1 MDARVRQHPAHRFL
15 ARGDPLR
22 AFPAHRPL
30 GPCDREAQLSLL
42 RIEGLAKSFGGV
54 AAVDDLSFAVEEG
67 EILGLIGPNG
77 SGQTTALNM
86 LSGFLAP
93 DAGRAWLAG
102 EEVTAASTVS
112 LARRGLLRMFQM
124 TRVFAR
130 ITAFDNLVTA
140 GLARGLDQHE
150 AGRRAEVLLDELT
163 LGPVKYLDAGQLSG
177 GQRKLLEFGM
187 CFIEPPRLA
196 LLDEPFAAVHPV
208 MRETM
213 ATFIRRRNQQG
224 HTFLV
229 VSHDMPIVVE
239 LCQRTVCMNAGR
251 LIAVGLTRDVLRE
264 PAVIEAYLGSSA
276 DA

>member
-1 MDARVRQHPAHRFL
+1 M
-15 ARGDPLR
+15 
-22 AFPAHRPL
+22 
-30 GPCDREAQLSLL
+30 SLL
-42 RIEGLAKSFGGV
+42 RTEGLTKHFGGV
-54 AAVDDLSFAVEEG
+54 AAVDGLSFAVEEG

-77 SGQTTALNM
+77 SGKTTALNM

-93 DAGRAWLAG
+93 DAGKVWLAQ
-102 EEVTAASTVS
+102 EEVTGKSTVA

-130 ITAFDNLVTA
+130 VSAFDNLLTA
-140 GLARGLDQHE
+140 ALARGLSEQDAQ
-150 AGRRAEVLLDELT
+150 ARAAQLLDELT
-163 LGPVKYLDAGQLSG
+163 LAPVKYLDAGQLSG

-187 CFIEPPRLA
+187 CFIAPPRVA

-213 ATFIRRRNQQG
+213 ARFIRRRNAQG

-239 LCQRTVCMNAGR
+239 LCQRTVCMNAGK
-251 LIAVGLTRDVLRE
+251 LIAVGPTREVLKE
-264 PAVIEAYLGSSA
+264 SAVIEAYLGSGS
-276 DA
+276 DG

>member
-1 MDARVRQHPAHRFL
+1 M
-15 ARGDPLR
+15 
-22 AFPAHRPL
+22 
-30 GPCDREAQLSLL
+30 SLL
-42 RIEGLAKSFGGV
+42 RTQGLTKHFGGV
-54 AAVDDLSFAVEEG
+54 AAVEDLSFTVEAG

-77 SGQTTALNM
+77 SGKTTALNM

-93 DAGRAWLAG
+93 DAGTVWLAD
-102 EEVTAASTVS
+102 EEVTGKTTVA

-130 ITAFDNLVTA
+130 VSAFDNLLTA
-140 GLARGLDQHE
+140 GLARGLSERESE
-150 AGRRAEVLLDELT
+150 ARAGTLLEELT
-163 LGPVKYLDAGQLSG
+163 LGPVRYLDAAQLSG

-187 CFIEPPRLA
+187 CFIVPPRLA

-213 ATFIRRRNQQG
+213 ARFIQRRNAQG

-239 LCQRTVCMNAGR
+239 LCGRTVCMNAGK
-251 LIAVGLTRDVLRE
+251 LIAAGPTRDVLKER
-264 PAVIEAYLGSSA
+264 AVIEAYLGSGSHA
-276 DA
+276 